1 MSAKTTASRT
11 VTVTHHPGLH
21 ARPCLAIVNTVRRF
35 QSKVEIRNGREVADA
50 GEVLQLMS
58 MGVDAGTDVTLTAT
72 GPDANEAIDAL
83 VELFQTNFG
92 FSD

>member
-1 MSAKTTASRT
+1 MSAKTPASRT